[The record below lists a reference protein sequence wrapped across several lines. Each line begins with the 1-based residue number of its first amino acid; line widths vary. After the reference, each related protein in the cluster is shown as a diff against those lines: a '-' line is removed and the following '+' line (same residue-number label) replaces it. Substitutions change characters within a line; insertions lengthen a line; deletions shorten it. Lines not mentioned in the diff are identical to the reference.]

1 MSVGR
6 GASVDERT
14 TLEHGGYGAGDDAPR
29 ALGPL
34 LFRLLSADD
43 VARPSARWSL
53 ARAAEVDIGRAEH
66 AGAERLATSLRVR
79 VRDPFA
85 SSRHAHLQRDGAGW
99 TVRDEGSRNGTAIDG
114 QRAPAGE
121 PVPLR
126 DGALLEVG
134 HTFFLF
140 RRSAKG
146 VSQHDLDLP
155 EEADPL
161 TLRPEWDVE
170 LAKAARLASTAHE
183 ILIEGESGSGK
194 EVLARFIHERSRRTG
209 PLVTVNC
216 GALPEPLLEDELFG
230 HVRGAFSGAHADRQ
244 GLFRAADTG
253 TLLLDEVGDMPHGL
267 QVKLLRVLEDHSVR
281 PLGSEKELPV
291 DVRLVAATN
300 RDLEILVAEGKFRN
314 DLLGRLGLVS
324 LQVPALRE
332 RKEDLGLLVRA
343 VLREAPVPLERIRF
357 DLDALRPVLRYSWPL
372 NVRELRRAL
381 LAAVD
386 LAGVGE
392 DGITTIRPHHLPE
405 PVRELRKEGPTASVS
420 GETAGAGTDLTAAER
435 ELRDSIVDHL
445 RRTNG
450 NVAEVARQMRKG
462 RTQIQRWI
470 ARYGIDVQSARR
482 PKI

>member
-1 MSVGR
+1 M
-6 GASVDERT
+6 DERT

-34 LFRLLSADD
+34 LFRVLSADQLD
-43 VARPSARWSL
+43 QPSARWAL

-66 AGAERLATSLRVR
+66 AGAERLGTSLRVH

-85 SSRHAHLQRDGAGW
+85 SSRHVHLERSDGEW
-99 TVRDEGSRNGTAIDG
+99 TLRDEGSRNGTWIDG
-114 QRAPAGE
+114 QRVPAGQ

-146 VSQHDLDLP
+146 VSQHDLDPP
-155 EEADPL
+155 EGADPL
-161 TLRPEWDVE
+161 TLRPEWDLE
-170 LAKAARLASTAHE
+170 LAKAARLAATAHE

-194 EVLARFIHERSRRTG
+194 EVLARFMHERSRRTG

-216 GALPEPLLEDELFG
+216 GALPEHLLEDELFG

-267 QVKLLRVLEDHSVR
+267 QVKLLRVLEDHNVR

-291 DVRLVAATN
+291 EVRVIAATH
-300 RDLEILVAEGKFRN
+300 RDLQSLVAEGKFRQ

-332 RKEDLGLLVRA
+332 RTEDLGLLVRA
-343 VLREAPVPLERIRF
+343 VLRQAPVPLERIRF
-357 DLDALRPVLRYSWPL
+357 DLDALRLVLRYSWPL
-372 NVRELRRAL
+372 NVRELRSAL

-386 LAGVGE
+386 LTGVG
-392 DGITTIRPHHLPE
+392 DDAVATIRPHHLPE
-405 PVRELRKEGPTASVS
+405 SVRELRKDGPTGSVP
-420 GETAGAGTDLTAAER
+420 GEPAGGRTDLTAAER